1 MYNTSRIA
9 LLQCGLN
16 TWENAPCLYIRIPI
30 PGKDPLYLGMYVD
43 DLIYFLVDKTVEN
56 NFETFLKLF
65 LDVGISGTSQYFL
78 GF

>member
-30 PGKDPLYLGMYVD
+30 PGKVPLYLGMYED

-65 LDVGISGTSQYFL
+65 LDVGISGTSQ
-78 GF
+78 